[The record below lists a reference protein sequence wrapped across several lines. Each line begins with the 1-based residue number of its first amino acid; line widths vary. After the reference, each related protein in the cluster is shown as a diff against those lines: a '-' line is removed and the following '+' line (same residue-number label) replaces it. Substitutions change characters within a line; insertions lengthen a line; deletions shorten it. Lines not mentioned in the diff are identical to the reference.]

1 MHNSTV
7 PINLWNSNMENNPN
21 KRVAVAEKRIAE
33 TLQRFLFFWLP
44 LAGYMV
50 LIFILSSEPA
60 SEDIPDIWNI
70 DKLMHFMAYGVL
82 SILWLR
88 ALKRHWGEIRNKK
101 LIFLSFLFATLYGM
115 SNEIYQ
121 HFIPYRTAS
130 IADAV
135 ANGLGAY
142 LFPFL
147 YVKFSR
153 TNNAKKGGNKCF

>member
-1 MHNSTV
+1 
-7 PINLWNSNMENNPN
+7 MEDNRN
-21 KRVAVAEKRIAE
+21 RQAAVAKDRTIEM
-33 TLQRFLFFWLP
+33 LQRFFFFWLP
-44 LAGYMV
+44 LFGYMV
-50 LIFILSSEPA
+50 FIFIFSSEPA
-60 SEDIPDIWNI
+60 PEEIPDIWNI
-70 DKLMHFMAYGVL
+70 DKLMHFMAYGIL

-88 ALKRHWGEIRNKK
+88 ALKRHWREIRNKQ
-101 LIFLSFLFATLYGM
+101 LLFLSFLFATLYGI

-147 YVKFSR
+147 YIKFPWPNIVR
-153 TNNAKKGGNKCF
+153 KFL

>member
-1 MHNSTV
+1 
-7 PINLWNSNMENNPN
+7 MENDQN
-21 KRVAVAEKRIAE
+21 RQIAVAEKRTVEI
-33 TLQRFLFFWLP
+33 LQRFFLFWFP
-44 LAGYMV
+44 LVGYMV

-60 SEDIPDIWNI
+60 PEDIPDIWNI
-70 DKLMHFMAYGVL
+70 DKLLHFMAYGVL

-88 ALKRHWGEIRNKK
+88 ALKRHWAEVRNKK
-101 LIFLSFLFATLYGM
+101 LIFLSFLFATLYGI

-121 HFIPYRTAS
+121 YFIPYRNAS

-153 TNNAKKGGNKCF
+153 TNSAKKGGNKCF

>member
-1 MHNSTV
+1 MKNDRDRQ
-7 PINLWNSNMENNPN
+7 I
-21 KRVAVAEKRIAE
+21 AIAEKRTVEI
-33 TLQRFLFFWLP
+33 LQRIFFFWFP
-44 LAGYMV
+44 LIGYTV
-50 LIFILSSEPA
+50 FIFILSSEPA

-82 SILWLR
+82 SVLWLR

-101 LIFLSFLFATLYGM
+101 LIFLSFLFATLYGI

-121 HFIPYRTAS
+121 YFIPYRSAS

-153 TNNAKKGGNKCF
+153 TNNVKKRRY